1 VNARKLCFWLSL
13 LIAISPAGR
22 VAAQTVLLDDF
33 NSGTATG
40 TAVPGSTWAGN
51 VTQNAGTITVGG
63 SALDENG
70 WYAPAVNIDATG
82 MNYVTITGQREADNK
97 APSLAL
103 QFEDPN
109 LNTAVFSV
117 ATTQFAVGQLTVVRI
132 PILSWSAGFDFT
144 QITAW
149 DLGGGSPGTLLF
161 NMTFDEILLES
172 SVLAAPAITSMATTK
187 TVTEG
192 ASVSFT
198 VIATGTRPLSYQ
210 WFKDGVAPVSSNAT
224 ATTETLTFSAV
235 VPGDAGDYTCKV
247 TNSVGNA
254 TSPTFTLVVKP
265 LAVVTLSG
273 LSATYTGSALHAIA
287 VTTPSGLTVDLTYD
301 GSATAPVNAGSYA
314 VVATVN
320 DSSYLGSVSG
330 TLVVAKRSPTVTWN
344 AGGPLES
351 GATLTSAN
359 LNATANTAGSFEFDP
374 PAGTVLA
381 SREHTLTA
389 LFTPSDTVNNL
400 SVTTTRLLAVGIDPP
415 TVQTAPANQTTIRG
429 QAVSFAVIATGAGT
443 LNYEWSKGGEV
454 LPDATAATLPLSNLI
469 LADAGE
475 YSVRVYSA
483 AGSAPDRSAQLV
495 VFDVEA
501 THDAAGGGYVASRN
515 LTITNT
521 LTYAGTLS
529 LSQLTWSVLPPAEV
543 EGTKWV
549 FVSSSGDDTATKPT
563 AGEVDLFDWQWA
575 TVPPSPLTFTYQI
588 SVPSATTGTPT
599 LASMINL
606 TIDGI
611 AIDALV
617 RPDPLNIEAG
627 ATLHS
632 ADLDQ
637 NLQLNLSELLRVIEL
652 YNTRFGTSRTGR
664 YQADQGSSDGFAPDA
679 TSGSGEP
686 TTLTQFHSADSD
698 RNGLLSLS
706 ELLRVIELYNF
717 REGTT
722 RTGRYYVSPGS
733 VDGFA
738 PGLSD

>member
-33 NSGTATG
+33 NSGTTTG

-70 WYAPAVNIDATG
+70 WYAPAVTIDATG
-82 MNYVTITGQREADNK
+82 MNYVTITGQREAGNA

-132 PILSWSAGFDFT
+132 PILSWSTGFDFT

-161 NMTFDEILLES
+161 NMTFDELLLES
-172 SVLAAPAITSMATTK
+172 SVLAAPTITSMAETK

-192 ASVSFT
+192 VAVSFT
-198 VIATGTRPLSYQ
+198 VTATGTRPLAYQ
-210 WFKDGVAPVSSNAT
+210 WFKDGAESVSSNASAAT
-224 ATTETLTFSAV
+224 ATLTFSAV

-254 TSPTFTLVVKP
+254 TSPTFTLVVRP

-273 LSATYTGSALHAIA
+273 LSATYTGSALNAIA
-287 VTTPSGLTVDLTYD
+287 VTIPSGLAVDLTYD

-320 DSSYLGSVSG
+320 DSSYLGTVSG
-330 TLVVAKRSPTVTWN
+330 TLVVAKRSPIVTWN
-344 AGGPLES
+344 PGGPLES

-359 LNATANTAGSFEFDP
+359 LNATANTAGLFEFDP

-389 LFTPSDTVNNL
+389 LFTPSDAVNNL

-429 QAVSFAVIATGAGT
+429 QAVAFIVTAMGEGT
-443 LNYEWSKGGEV
+443 LKYEWSKGGEV
-454 LPDATAATLPLSNLI
+454 LPDATAATLPLSNLT

-483 AGSAPDRSAQLV
+483 AGSALDRSAQLV

-501 THDAAGGGYVASRN
+501 SHETTAGGYVAGRN

-543 EGTKWV
+543 EGTKWM

-563 AGEVDLFDWQWA
+563 AGDVDLFDWQWA
-575 TVPPSPLTFTYQI
+575 AVPPSPLTFTYQV

-611 AIDALV
+611 AIEAMV

-664 YQADQGSSDGFAPDA
+664 YQADQGSSDGFAPDSTQA
-679 TSGSGEP
+679 SGEP

-698 RNGLLSLS
+698 QNGLLSLS

-717 REGTT
+717 REGTA

-738 PGLSD
+738 PGISD